1 MITKGEIPIE
11 NIRSLGFR
19 NIKRRSDT
27 KEVDITEFRV
37 YIDPNDMEY
46 HQLPIP
52 YRYKKG

>member
-52 YRYKKG
+52 YCYKKG